1 MYCSNCGNLIEGN
14 QAFCGRCGASVA
26 AGHEYAGYWRRYG
39 ALMLDYLLIYIVF
52 LVGLFVV
59 MIGAI
64 GASVN
69 SNSDSA
75 TGLLFLLYFPVFF
88 VLAILYFALMESS
101 RTQGSLGK
109 MAVGMKVVDMEGNR
123 ISFGKAIV
131 RQIGKIISV
140 LIIGIGFFMCGF
152 TEKRQGLHDMI
163 AGTLVVM
170 KNPVYFVGPRTGPAP
185 RPANNPSDSQV
196 IS

>member
-59 MIGAI
+59 MIGVI

-69 SNSDSA
+69 SNGGSA

-170 KNPVYFVGPRTGPAP
+170 KNPVYFVEPRTGPAP